1 MNYLKEDIFGGHC
14 PLWAHTYILST
25 VIVINSNND
34 CIERETVVKNIE
46 PDYKNWL
53 NYIVVKYDYE
63 KHCECCYIV
72 SLFSCIF
79 GIVWIALFTVHGKGG
94 YSYKM
99 QVFLSS

>member
-1 MNYLKEDIFGGHC
+1 MNYLKENIFGGHC
-14 PLWAHTYILST
+14 PLWAHTYIIST
-25 VIVINSNND
+25 VIVIHSNND
-34 CIERETVVKNIE
+34 CVERETFVKNIE

-53 NYIVVKYDYE
+53 NYIVVKHDYE

-79 GIVWIALFTVHGKGG
+79 GIVWIALFSVYGKGG
-94 YSYKM
+94 YSYKT